1 MSTDLLGSR
10 LTADEQTLYDTYTT
24 LKDLAG
30 RDLPPCAA
38 ANVKVAL
45 AALAVAVTDLALDF
59 EHLTDLGC

>member
-1 MSTDLLGSR
+1 MKDLLGNT
-10 LTADEQTLYDTYTT
+10 LTADEQAVLDTYAA

-38 ANVKVAL
+38 ANVRVAL
-45 AALAVAVTDLALDF
+45 AAVAVAVTDLALEF